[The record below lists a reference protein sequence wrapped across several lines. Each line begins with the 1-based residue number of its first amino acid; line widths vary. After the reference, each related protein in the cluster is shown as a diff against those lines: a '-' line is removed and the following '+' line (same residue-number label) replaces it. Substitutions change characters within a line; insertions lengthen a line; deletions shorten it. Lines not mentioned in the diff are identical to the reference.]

1 VIVLVALSLLVAAK
15 VPAPKMQYER
25 AVEERPYFQFEVE
38 VFEIMKRAQLDPA
51 YASVDLD
58 QYQSHATFYFKG
70 DAKEL
75 LAKYTLDPR
84 IEAVSVPLSATEL
97 SRISSD
103 FMVWVNRHG
112 FAWEHAWA
120 DPKQG
125 TVSLGSRDP
134 APILAAAKA
143 ENVNLDR
150 ITIYDST
157 PHYVPERG

>member
-1 VIVLVALSLLVAAK
+1 MIDLLAAPLLVLAK

-25 AVEERPYFQFEVE
+25 APSEMPYFQFEVE

-51 YASVDLD
+51 YATVDLD
-58 QYQSHATFYFKG
+58 KYDTHATFYFKG
-70 DAKEL
+70 DARAL

-84 IEAVSVPLSATEL
+84 IDAVSVPLTATEL
-97 SRISSD
+97 GKISSD
-103 FMVWVNRHG
+103 FMSWVNRHR

-120 DPKQG
+120 DPKKG

-143 ENVNLDR
+143 EGINLDR
-150 ITIYDST
+150 INIYDST
-157 PHYVPERG
+157 PRYANERG